1 MRLPI
6 MLRSTH
12 NRILQEETKVRL
24 DRERFYQRAI
34 RELQQ
39 TQQRPQRA
47 GVVIDPAR
55 AFEPAAPGLEGVVL

>member
-47 GVVIDPAR
+47 GVVLVLDNKLEAG
-55 AFEPAAPGLEGVVL
+55 EGKGVGL

>member
-6 MLRSTH
+6 MLRCTH

-39 TQQRPQRA
+39 TQRPQRA
-47 GVVIDPAR
+47 GVVLVLDNKLEAG
-55 AFEPAAPGLEGVVL
+55 EGKGVGL